1 MFIYFTLVKTAL
13 QLQDWGMFRISQVV
27 INLLRRIEK

>member
-13 QLQDWGMFRISQVV
+13 RLQDWGMFKLSQVV
-27 INLLRRIEK
+27 VNLLRRMEK

>member
-13 QLQDWGMFRISQVV
+13 KLQDWGMFRISQVV